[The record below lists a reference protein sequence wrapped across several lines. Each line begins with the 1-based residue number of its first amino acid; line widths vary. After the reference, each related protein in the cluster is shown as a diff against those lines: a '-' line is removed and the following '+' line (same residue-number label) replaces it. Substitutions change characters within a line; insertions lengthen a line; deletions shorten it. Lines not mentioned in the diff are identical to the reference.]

1 LRDDAR
7 QISVSRHPRANWEDL
22 LDSWNIAELDVQP
35 HKPEVLRTD
44 KEARVI
50 AIHLPAGE
58 QLQDHQ
64 THERGYLVVVSG
76 QVEVGQGGENT
87 SGGPGFL
94 AVFDPNERREVTAK
108 EDSRLALILGPWP
121 GEGHPRGRSA

>member
-1 LRDDAR
+1 M
-7 QISVSRHPRANWEDL
+7 ET
-22 LDSWNIAELDVQP
+22 WNIAELDVEP
-35 HKPEVLRTD
+35 HKPQVLRTD

-76 QVEVGQGGENT
+76 QVEVSQGGGEST
-87 SGGPGFL
+87 GGGPGFL
-94 AVFDPNERREVTAK
+94 AQFDPNERREISAT
-108 EDSRLALILGPWP
+108 EDARLVLILGPWP
-121 GEGHPRGRSA
+121 GEGHSSQRAGGGSPG

>member
-1 LRDDAR
+1 M
-7 QISVSRHPRANWEDL
+7 E
-22 LDSWNIAELDVQP
+22 SWNIAELDVQP

-64 THERGYLVVVSG
+64 TYERGYLVVVSG
-76 QVEVGQGGENT
+76 QIEVSQQGAAASG
-87 SGGPGFL
+87 GGPGFL

-108 EDSRLALILGPWP
+108 EESRLALILGPWP
-121 GEGHPRGRSA
+121 GEGHSRQRSGGGSPS

>member
-1 LRDDAR
+1 L
-7 QISVSRHPRANWEDL
+7 E
-22 LDSWNIAELDVQP
+22 SWNIADLDVQP

-64 THERGYLVVVSG
+64 THERGYLVVISG
-76 QVEVGQGGENT
+76 QVEVSQGDETT
-87 SGGPGFL
+87 SGGPGLL
-94 AVFDPNERREVTAK
+94 AVFDPNERREVTAT
-108 EDSRLALILGPWP
+108 EESRLALILGPWP
-121 GEGHPRGRSA
+121 GVGHPSERSG

>member
-1 LRDDAR
+1 MEAWD
-7 QISVSRHPRANWEDL
+7 
-22 LDSWNIAELDVQP
+22 IAGLDVEP
-35 HKPEVLRTD
+35 HHPQVLRTD

-50 AIHLPAGE
+50 AIHLPGGE
-58 QLQDHQ
+58 QLKDHQ

-76 QVEVGQGGENT
+76 QVEVSQGSEST

-94 AVFDPNERREVTAK
+94 AVFDPNERRLITAK

-121 GEGHPRGRSA
+121 GEGHPSNRSA

>member
-1 LRDDAR
+1 MEA
-7 QISVSRHPRANWEDL
+7 
-22 LDSWNIAELDVQP
+22 WNIADMDVEP
-35 HKPEVLRTD
+35 HHPQVLRTD

-76 QVEVGQGGENT
+76 QVEISQGGDT
-87 SGGPGFL
+87 TGGGSGFL
-94 AVFDPNERREVTAK
+94 AVFDPNERRTVTAK
-108 EDSRLALILGPWP
+108 EDTRLALILGPWP
-121 GEGHPRGRSA
+121 GVGHPSQRSG

>member
-1 LRDDAR
+1 LEERLEA
-7 QISVSRHPRANWEDL
+7 
-22 LDSWNIAELDVQP
+22 WNIADLDVQP

-50 AIHLPAGE
+50 AIHLPSGE

-76 QVEVGQGGENT
+76 QVEVSQGDETT
-87 SGGPGFL
+87 SGGAGFL

-108 EDSRLALILGPWP
+108 EESRLALILGPWP
-121 GEGHPRGRSA
+121 GDGHPRQRSA